1 MNALLGNI
9 PADGDPNLLVGFD
22 TSDDAGIYRLD
33 DHQALVMTAD
43 FITPPVDDP
52 FIFGQ
57 IAASNSVS
65 DIYAM
70 GGKPLACLN
79 LVCFPSDKLGAEV
92 LQGIIEGAHER
103 IREAGAV
110 LVGGHTVDD
119 NEPKFGLSVTGLVQ
133 PDRYWSNAGARAGDS
148 LILTKPI
155 GSGVIL
161 NANLKKKVSDVAL
174 RECLNKLID
183 LNATSSRIFAD
194 FNVSAATDIT
204 GFGLSGH
211 ALEIARGSD
220 VLIKIDSSTLPIFD
234 EAEMMYDKGFTTG
247 SNKINRAQAEP
258 YTSFGSN
265 ITGSFSELLMDPQ
278 TSGGLLVAVPDSEAE
293 QAVTA
298 LKDAGIEDAVI
309 IGQARPRNDDVY
321 LVIV

>member
-1 MNALLGNI
+1 M
-9 PADGDPNLLVGFD
+9 GFD

-309 IGQARPRNDDVY
+309 IGQVRPRNDDVY

>member
-1 MNALLGNI
+1 MLGNI

-119 NEPKFGLSVTGLVQ
+119 KDRKSVV
-133 PDRYWSNAGARAGDS
+133 
-148 LILTKPI
+148 
-155 GSGVIL
+155 
-161 NANLKKKVSDVAL
+161 
-174 RECLNKLID
+174 
-183 LNATSSRIFAD
+183 
-194 FNVSAATDIT
+194 
-204 GFGLSGH
+204 
-211 ALEIARGSD
+211 
-220 VLIKIDSSTLPIFD
+220 
-234 EAEMMYDKGFTTG
+234 
-247 SNKINRAQAEP
+247 
-258 YTSFGSN
+258 
-265 ITGSFSELLMDPQ
+265 
-278 TSGGLLVAVPDSEAE
+278 
-293 QAVTA
+293 
-298 LKDAGIEDAVI
+298 
-309 IGQARPRNDDVY
+309 
-321 LVIV
+321 

>member
-1 MNALLGNI
+1 LLGNI

-234 EAEMMYDKGFTTG
+234 EAEMRYDKGFTTG

>member
-1 MNALLGNI
+1 LLGNI

>member
-1 MNALLGNI
+1 
-9 PADGDPNLLVGFD
+9 
-22 TSDDAGIYRLD
+22 
-33 DHQALVMTAD
+33 MTAD

>member
-1 MNALLGNI
+1 LLGNI

-309 IGQARPRNDDVY
+309 IGQVRPRNDDVY

>member
-1 MNALLGNI
+1 MLGNI

-309 IGQARPRNDDVY
+309 IGQVRPRNDDVY

>member
-1 MNALLGNI
+1 M
-9 PADGDPNLLVGFD
+9 
-22 TSDDAGIYRLD
+22 
-33 DHQALVMTAD
+33 
-43 FITPPVDDP
+43 
-52 FIFGQ
+52 
-57 IAASNSVS
+57 
-65 DIYAM
+65 
-70 GGKPLACLN
+70 
-79 LVCFPSDKLGAEV
+79 
-92 LQGIIEGAHER
+92 
-103 IREAGAV
+103 
-110 LVGGHTVDD
+110 
-119 NEPKFGLSVTGLVQ
+119 
-133 PDRYWSNAGARAGDS
+133 
-148 LILTKPI
+148 
-155 GSGVIL
+155 
-161 NANLKKKVSDVAL
+161 
-174 RECLNKLID
+174 
-183 LNATSSRIFAD
+183 
-194 FNVSAATDIT
+194 SAATDIT

>member
-1 MNALLGNI
+1 MLGNI

>member
-1 MNALLGNI
+1 
-9 PADGDPNLLVGFD
+9 
-22 TSDDAGIYRLD
+22 
-33 DHQALVMTAD
+33 MTAD

-309 IGQARPRNDDVY
+309 IGQVRPRNDDVY